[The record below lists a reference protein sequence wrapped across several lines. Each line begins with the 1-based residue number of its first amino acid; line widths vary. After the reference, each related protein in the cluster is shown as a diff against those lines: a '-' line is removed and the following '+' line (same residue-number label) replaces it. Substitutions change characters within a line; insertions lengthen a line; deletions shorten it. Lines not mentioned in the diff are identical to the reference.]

1 MAAKISLNWNNFEDT
16 IRSTFG
22 HLRDSAHFVDVTLA
36 SEDGQQQFLLCPAQ
50 PSEECYRRTDKKIR

>member
-1 MAAKISLNWNNFEDT
+1 MTEKLSLNWNDFEDT

-36 SEDGQQQFLLCPAQ
+36 FEDGQQVEAHRANL
-50 PSEECYRRTDKKIR
+50 RRNVKDTQMF